1 MWYGILRFSYQ
12 ILHKIKNFSLSLC
25 KHPYWYNMH
34 KNFKY
39 IKNKWILN
47 IQKHESWSSEMQRNK
62 YHGNCYKFNIT
73 KKIWLLHLSPLHHL
87 SQLLLPLS
95 YSHLHI
101 CFSTILMVSESPGYN
116 GVLAQD
122 PTATWALNVCG
133 LVLCWRWLTSSL
145 PTENAR
151 SASTEDAI
159 QKV

>member
-1 MWYGILRFSYQ
+1 MVFWDFLIKYCTKLR
-12 ILHKIKNFSLSLC
+12 ISLSLC

-34 KNFKY
+34 KSFKY
-39 IKNKWILN
+39 IKDKWILH
-47 IQKHESWSSEMQRNK
+47 IQKHESWSS
-62 YHGNCYKFNIT
+62 
-73 KKIWLLHLSPLHHL
+73 KKQIPW
-87 SQLLLPLS
+87 QLLQIQYHKKNLVSSSESSSSSISASPAFVLFS
-95 YSHLHI
+95 PRI

-145 PTENAR
+145 PTE
-151 SASTEDAI
+151 DAI